1 MAINFDAQSR
11 IFHLATAHTSYV
23 IGLNEESQALH
34 LYWGAHL
41 SDPDVWA
48 ILAPRQMHAS
58 FEVES
63 CIKAFEFPATARAT
77 TARPPR
83 ACSTPTATA

>member
-34 LYWGAHL
+34 LYWGAHMI
-41 SDPDVWA
+41 DPDVWA
-48 ILAPRQMHAS
+48 ILAPRQKHA
-58 FEVES
+58 
-63 CIKAFEFPATARAT
+63 
-77 TARPPR
+77 
-83 ACSTPTATA
+83 

>member
-63 CIKAFEFPATARAT
+63 CIKAFEYPL
-77 TARPPR
+77 
-83 ACSTPTATA
+83 SLIHI